1 MEVYQFSYG
10 NEVIKYEVQRKE
22 VKNINLMVKPDL
34 KVIVSVND
42 EVPIDYIKDFVND
55 KAPWII
61 KQQSYFKK
69 AQTENLISKEYVSGE
84 TFKYL
89 GKQYRLKVIQSYDYE
104 GVKLFQGYFCL
115 HIKDKNNISKK
126 QRLLENWLKTKA
138 QEIFEESLNKIYPLI
153 EKYEVIKP
161 SINIRKMK
169 SRWGSCLT
177 KKRTILFNLDLIIAP
192 KYCIDYV
199 VLHELIHFIHKG
211 HNKEFYNLLTVL
223 MPDWN
228 KRKAILDE
236 EVIRDL

>member
-1 MEVYQFSYG
+1 MEIYQLSYG
-10 NEVIKYEVQRKE
+10 NEIIKYEVLRKD
-22 VKNINLMVKPDL
+22 VKNINLMVKPDMS
-34 KVIVSVND
+34 VIVSVSD
-42 EVPIDYIKDFVND
+42 EVPIDFIKDFVNN
-55 KAPWII
+55 KAHWII

-69 AQTENLISKEYVSGE
+69 VQTENLISKEYVSGE

-104 GVKLFQGYFCL
+104 GVKLYQGYFYL
-115 HIKDKNNISKK
+115 YIKDKNNVNKK
-126 QRLLENWLKTKA
+126 QRLLEKWFKTKA
-138 QEIFEESLNKIYPLI
+138 QEIFDESLNNIYPLV

-177 KKRTILFNLDLIIAP
+177 KKSLILLNLDLIIAP